1 MTACKKTRL
10 LENVVL
16 ELLNLE
22 EEMENFVANKSS
34 VE

>member
-1 MTACKKTRL
+1 MTACSKKKEIVGGGELPL
-10 LENVVL
+10 LK
-16 ELLNLE
+16 